1 MDEFPGNS
9 QIRRGPQKQVPAKS
23 EPPDKKIEKVVT
35 GQVLVRK
42 PSMAKRIKT
51 AFLGDESRNVKEYI
65 LLDVVIPSIKDTIV
79 DAVTGGIERMILGE
93 NARPRNRGY
102 RGPGASVQGHFNY
115 NAVSSGPYQPPP
127 RGMHADP
134 RSRLSHRAEA
144 THDFDEIIFPSRTDA
159 EAVRA
164 QMFDLLGE
172 FDVVSV
178 AEFLELAGITSNNF
192 MNNKF
197 GWVDLR
203 GTGIHHTRGGYV
215 LGLPPTQ
222 PID

>member
-9 QIRRGPQKQVPAKS
+9 QIRRGPQKQIPAKIES
-23 EPPDKKIEKVVT
+23 PEKKIEKVVS
-35 GQVLVRK
+35 GEAVLRK
-42 PSMAKRIKT
+42 PSLAKRMRI
-51 AFLGDESRNVKEYI
+51 AFLGEDRQSVKDYV
-65 LLDVVIPSIKDTIV
+65 LLEVVIPAVKDTIV
-79 DAVTGGIERMILGE
+79 DAVNGGVERLILGP

-102 RGPGASVQGHFNY
+102 RGPGGAVQGNFNY

-127 RGMHADP
+127 RGIHADP
-134 RSRLSHRAEA
+134 RNRLSHHAEA
-144 THDFDEIIFPSRTDA
+144 THDFDEVIFASRTDA

-172 FDVVSV
+172 FDMVSV

-203 GTGIHHTRGGYV
+203 GTGIHHTRGGYII
-215 LGLPPTQ
+215 GLPPTQ